1 MKTLYIFEMG
11 DTITLHGG
19 LMELALSEDHYALAI
34 DTDTGD
40 VCDIALNYET
50 AESLISAGLALVAL
64 PWAVAPWTSE
74 GLSAQQ
80 LLDQW
85 QDICNDSWGL

>member
-1 MKTLYIFEMG
+1 MSKLYIFEIG
-11 DTITLHGG
+11 DTVTLHGG
-19 LMELALSEDHYALAI
+19 LTELTLGGDHYALAVEHGTI
-34 DTDTGD
+34 VD
-40 VCDIALNYET
+40 VALNYET
-50 AESLISAGLALVAL
+50 AENLISQGLTLVAL

-85 QDICNDSWGL
+85 QDVCNDSWGV

>member
-1 MKTLYIFEMG
+1 MSTLYIFEIG
-11 DTITLHGG
+11 DTVTLHGG
-19 LMELALSEDHYALAI
+19 LMELTLSQDHYALAL
-34 DTDTGD
+34 DTDRGE

-50 AESLISAGLALVAL
+50 AENLISQGLTLVAL
-64 PWAVAPWTSE
+64 PWAVAPWTSK

-85 QDICNDSWGL
+85 QNVCNDSWGV

>member
-1 MKTLYIFEMG
+1 MSTLYIFEVG
-11 DTITLHGG
+11 DTVTMHGG
-19 LMELALSEDHYALAI
+19 LRDITLSEDHYALALEHGTI
-34 DTDTGD
+34 
-40 VCDIALNYET
+40 VDIAFNYET
-50 AESLISAGLALVAL
+50 AETLISQGLTLVAL

-85 QDICNDSWGL
+85 QDVCNDSWGV